1 MLKNRLL
8 HRFFV
13 KLKETSEKTLIEEF
27 YSTSDF
33 RHMLRIEQKRA
44 HRSMKPFL
52 LMLLDLSAINTK
64 QYDHYTLQEI
74 KKILISCSRETDIRG
89 WYVRDSIA
97 GTIFTEMASVDE
109 NSMQTISHKVHKKIS
124 DTFHDELEGKIKIS
138 FRPIVPSPV
147 LRFFPQPMPVKKYD
161 RKEIEAPRVFQAS
174 INVNN
179 HATHLIRS
187 LDAFT
192 KRVLEDIEKN
202 MISETDGQSLIVSAN
217 IMVSM
222 FTKT

>member
-1 MLKNRLL
+1 MLQ
-8 HRFFV
+8 V
-13 KLKETSEKTLIEEF
+13 EK
-27 YSTSDF
+27 
-33 RHMLRIEQKRA
+33 KRA

-52 LMLLDLSAINTK
+52 LMLLDVSAIDTK
-64 QYDHYTLQEI
+64 EYDDYTLQEI
-74 KKILISCSRETDIRG
+74 KKILVSCSRETDIRG
-89 WYVRDSIA
+89 WYVHDSIA
-97 GTIFTEMASVDE
+97 GTIFTEMVSVDE
-109 NSMQTISHKVHKKIS
+109 SSIQTISHKVHKKIS

-147 LRFFPQPMPVKKYD
+147 LRLFPRPIPVKKYD

-192 KRVLEDIEKN
+192 DRVLKDIEKN
-202 MISETDGQSLIVSAN
+202 LISETDGHNLIISAN